1 MSLALYGI
9 TIHQGE
15 LRFKT
20 LTIHADTAFNGKIL
34 VSDTQ
39 GQPISGA
46 TVTYSANIPL
56 VGYSGSLSATTDS
69 NGEVTLTGATTVNNT
84 FTIEASGYHTYSGV
98 LNPSF
103 GDTHT
108 FTLKEQVIQRVKV
121 TNRGN
126 IMINPNDGILIELD

>member
-20 LTIHADTAFNGKIL
+20 LTIHANTAFNGKIL

-69 NGEVTLTGATTVNNT
+69 NGEVTVTGATTVNNT
-84 FTIEASGYHTYSGV
+84 FTIEASGYNTYSGA

-103 GDTHT
+103 GNPHT
-108 FTLKEQVIQRVKV
+108 FVLTNPSSKKVYV
-121 TNRGN
+121 TNKGN
-126 IMINPNDGILIELD
+126 TLINPNNTILIELD

>member
-46 TVTYSANIPL
+46 TVTYSAN
-56 VGYSGSLSATTDS
+56 
-69 NGEVTLTGATTVNNT
+69 
-84 FTIEASGYHTYSGV
+84 
-98 LNPSF
+98 
-103 GDTHT
+103 
-108 FTLKEQVIQRVKV
+108 
-121 TNRGN
+121 
-126 IMINPNDGILIELD
+126 